1 MKFYRVAKWNSL
13 RYEQQYNS
21 ALQTRLALEEYQET
35 IDAKT
40 EVERLDGHIDQI
52 YVAMGGL
59 WKLGLDP
66 SDAVAVLE
74 KSYEYLAIL
83 SSNFDYSAINEE
95 IAVILD
101 VLQDCPDNNVTACL
115 LANICNYN
123 YLALE
128 EYGYEYEETLLAA
141 EIVCDSN
148 DSKSIK
154 KTASDVKAND
164 GDKGAFFIDPTPR
177 LQTIVD
183 AMLARRQ

>member
-1 MKFYRVAKWNSL
+1 M
-13 RYEQQYNS
+13 RYAQEYNMG
-21 ALQTRLALEEYQET
+21 LQANLAEEEYSET
-35 IDAKT
+35 ITAKT

-59 WKLGLDP
+59 WKLGLELE
-66 SDAVAVLE
+66 DAVRVLE
-74 KSYEYLAIL
+74 ASYNYLAVFSNNFSYE
-83 SSNFDYSAINEE
+83 AINEE
-95 IAVILD
+95 VAVLIDALSQC
-101 VLQDCPDNNVTACL
+101 QDSNVTTCL

-128 EYGYEYEETLLAA
+128 KYGYEYKEMLLAA

-148 DSKSIK
+148 DSKSVK

-164 GDKGAFFIDPTPR
+164 GDKGAFFKDPTPQ
-177 LQTIVD
+177 LQNIVD